1 MKRAVRK
8 TRAAPTPE
16 SEDAAR
22 LEALLGKF
30 ALLMVENG
38 YPPKQLSQAFAA
50 ACSKLREPKHA
61 RDPSRPAFTADLVHV
76 ISYWYTDPL
85 YVDGRG
91 KPRPLP
97 AKGPGLSVADLVR
110 RANRK
115 LDPDVAI
122 ETLVKHRALKLR
134 GTMYVPTDRKVMF
147 DPKDAAAPARG
158 LLPLEGLLDTLLR
171 NWASGRKGAELFEA
185 TAINPAFPTKRVRA
199 LKKYLADRG
208 LAFLNQADSSMRQ
221 DEARATEKELRTR
234 IGVSVFVFEEAPA
247 AAKTSSAKR
256 KRAGR

>member
-1 MKRAVRK
+1 MKRVVRK
-8 TRAAPTPE
+8 TRTAAPPE

-30 ALLMVENG
+30 ARLLVENG
-38 YPPKQLSQAFAA
+38 YPPKQLSEAFTS

-85 YVDGRG
+85 CVDGRG

-97 AKGPGLSVADLVR
+97 ATGPGLSVADLVR

-122 ETLVKHRALKLR
+122 ETLVKHQALKLR

-199 LKKYLADRG
+199 LKKHLADRG

-221 DEARATEKELRTR
+221 DEARARPGDPRTR
-234 IGVSVFVFEEAPA
+234 IGVSVFVFEETPA
-247 AAKTSSAKR
+247 NARAVAARR
-256 KRAGR
+256 KRVRK